1 MFLDR
6 RGGDRREPGINRNGW
21 FSLTERGKERVSK
34 FGYGNRPQDRLLV
47 ALECADA
54 SATLDDMARLSH
66 MSKGQ
71 VERLLPGLISGGM
84 VSDNAGYAGG
94 AG

>member
-1 MFLDR
+1 MFFNN
-6 RGGDRREPGINRNGW
+6 REAHRDIGVNKNGW

-34 FGYGNRPQDRLLV
+34 FGYGNNPRDRLLV

-54 SATLDDMARLSH
+54 SASMDDMAQLSH

-71 VERLLPGLISGGM
+71 VERLLPGLLRSGM

-94 AG
+94 EG

>member
-1 MFLDR
+1 MFFNSRD
-6 RGGDRREPGINRNGW
+6 DRRETGINKNGW

-34 FGYGNRPQDRLLV
+34 FGYGDRPQDRLLV

-54 SATLDDMARLSH
+54 SATLDDMARFGH
-66 MSKGQ
+66 MSRGQ
-71 VERLLPGLISGGM
+71 VERLLPGLIRSGM
-84 VSDNAGYAGG
+84 VSDNTGYAGG